1 MSQFNYLCFAVMLK
15 KILLVLVILAPSAL
29 YIYIVNRDS
38 DKAETPTQ
46 TVPATETAAEK
57 QYQTPEH

>member
-1 MSQFNYLCFAVMLK
+1 MLK